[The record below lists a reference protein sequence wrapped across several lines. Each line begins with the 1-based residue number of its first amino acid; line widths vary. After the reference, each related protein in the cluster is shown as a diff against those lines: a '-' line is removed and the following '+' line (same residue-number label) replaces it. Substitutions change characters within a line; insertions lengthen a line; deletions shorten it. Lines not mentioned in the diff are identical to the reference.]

1 MKLRTKLLA
10 TLLVVLALAS
20 ISWGQ
25 AATWQIDSR
34 HSYAHFSVRHLMV
47 SNVRGSFSKVS
58 GTLLIDEKDLTKS
71 SVEATIDTST
81 INTQEPDRDK
91 HLRSAD
97 FFDVEKHPT
106 ITFKS
111 KKVEK
116 AGKDRL
122 RVIGDLTIRGVTKQV
137 VLDVEGPTAAIKDPR
152 GNLKR
157 GATATTK
164 VNRQDFG
171 VAWNRTLEAGG
182 VVVGDQVSIT
192 IELELAKV
200 EPKPAAAT
208 GAQ

>member
-1 MKLRTKLLA
+1 M
-10 TLLVVLALAS
+10 AS
-20 ISWGQ
+20 FSWAQ
-25 AATWQIDSR
+25 AATWQIDSK

-47 SNVRGSFSKVS
+47 SNVRGSFSNVS
-58 GTLLIDEKDLTKS
+58 GTLIIDEGDLTKS
-71 SVEATIDTST
+71 SVEATLDATT
-81 INTQEPDRDK
+81 INTQEPDRDN
-91 HLRSAD
+91 HLKSAD
-97 FFDVEKHPT
+97 FFDVANHPT

-122 RVIGDLTIRGVTKQV
+122 RVTGDLTIRGVTKQA
-137 VLDVEGPTAAIKDPR
+137 VLDVEGPTPAIKDPR

-164 VNRQDFG
+164 INRQDFG

-182 VVVGDQVSIT
+182 VVVGEEVSIT

-200 EPKPAAAT
+200 EPKSAT

>member
-1 MKLRTKLLA
+1 
-10 TLLVVLALAS
+10 
-20 ISWGQ
+20 
-25 AATWQIDSR
+25 
-34 HSYAHFSVRHLMV
+34 MV

>member
-20 ISWGQ
+20 FSWSQ
-25 AATWQIDSR
+25 TATWNIDSR

-58 GTLLIDEKDLTKS
+58 GSLLIDEKDITKS
-71 SVEATIDTST
+71 SVEATIDATT

-200 EPKPAAAT
+200 EPKPAA

>member
-20 ISWGQ
+20 FSWGQ

-58 GTLLIDEKDLTKS
+58 GTLLIDEKDITKS
-71 SVEATIDTST
+71 TVEATIDAST

-116 AGKDRL
+116 AGKERL

-171 VAWNRTLEAGG
+171 VAWNRKLEAGG
-182 VVVGDQVSIT
+182 VVVGDQISIT

-200 EPKPAAAT
+200 EPKPAA

>member
-1 MKLRTKLLA
+1 MSLRKKVLA
-10 TLLVVLALAS
+10 TSLAVLALAGL
-20 ISWGQ
+20 SWGQ
-25 AATWQIDSR
+25 SDTWSIDSR

-47 SNVRGSFSKVS
+47 SNVRGTFSKVS
-58 GTLLIDEKDLTKS
+58 GTITIDEKDITRS
-71 SVEATIDTST
+71 TVEATIDATT
-81 INTQEPDRDK
+81 INTQDTDRDK

-106 ITFKS
+106 LTFRS

-122 RVIGDLTIRGVTKQV
+122 RVIGDLTIRGTTRQV

-152 GNLKR
+152 GNQKR

-164 VNRQDFG
+164 INRQDFG
-171 VAWNRTLEAGG
+171 VAWNRNLDAGG

-200 EPKPAAAT
+200 EPKPAA
-208 GAQ
+208 GA